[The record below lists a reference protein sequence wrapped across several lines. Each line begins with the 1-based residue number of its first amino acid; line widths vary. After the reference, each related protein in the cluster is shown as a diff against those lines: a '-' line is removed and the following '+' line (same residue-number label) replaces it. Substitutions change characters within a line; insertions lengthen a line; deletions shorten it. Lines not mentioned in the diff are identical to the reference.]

1 MAAPRRFKLIVVE
14 RRTAHEEMVRHRCRG
29 SRGCCSEGSYGCASS
44 QRLRSAKRPAATRH
58 QSGAGLFYVGIDSL
72 SKKHCD
78 TGAGALGFLFFYF
91 FAPMTLAHLARC
103 AALILANP
111 AAEMRRLG
119 AIETTLWP
127 RARAQRAFCEAE
139 ILARAAALIFRG
151 PRTAPV
157 VFNPVSALI
166 AVSNAFTC
174 CAALSR
180 SAFNCAI
187 MSMC

>member
-1 MAAPRRFKLIVVE
+1 
-14 RRTAHEEMVRHRCRG
+14 
-29 SRGCCSEGSYGCASS
+29 
-44 QRLRSAKRPAATRH
+44 
-58 QSGAGLFYVGIDSL
+58 
-72 SKKHCD
+72 
-78 TGAGALGFLFFYF
+78 
-91 FAPMTLAHLARC
+91 MTLAHLARC

-157 VFNPVSALI
+157 VFNPLSALI

-187 MSMC
+187 MSMCSSPGEDCNRRSVTQESLLESAPAYNSPRVVKCYGESAQVAKDGARQNSK